1 LSDKDLVEFLAS
13 VELFSV
19 FEKQDLE
26 PLAAQAEVQSYS
38 FGDAIVN
45 QGEASKGLYV
55 IRSGTVRLFAEE
67 QGKQITMAIRKAGEV
82 FAEVTALREYQHEC
96 SARASAKTTIL
107 LIPREAMFR
116 VLERNESAKSFLS
129 KYATI
134 NMAGGFVTKLF
145 DLRQK
150 LERKELEEL
159 IRSIGIKRAE
169 AGQVILEQGSAEDR
183 RLYVVRSGEVNIVCR
198 EDGEEFQVAKVGQGD
213 SFGEKAC
220 LMRQP
225 QAASAIAATD
235 VVLLVIPDKTLQF
248 ILEHNA
254 KLKDLLEE
262 RIHFVEREFLR
273 HKKLAERRRRHPLLD
288 LRSKPG
294 MGERVIKRFPLVE
307 QAEEMDCGA
316 ACLAMIC
323 EHYNISMTLGKLR
336 ELANVTTE
344 GATLDSLAR
353 VGESLGFTTR
363 GVKATYA
370 SIQGF
375 ELPFIA
381 HWEGYHYIIVYGV
394 SKHHVW
400 VADPGL
406 GFRKLT
412 ATEFEKGWGGTC
424 LLFMPSEDLVQITVQ
439 RSPWLRFIGYLKPY
453 RNILSHLVMATL
465 VIDVLGVAPPII
477 IQNILDRVVVHAD
490 VALLNLL
497 IVGLI
502 LAQAFTQLTTLLRA
516 FLVNFMVRS
525 LDFTMIAQFFKH
537 TLSLPISFFAKRKT
551 GEIFARFQENIT
563 VRNFLTES
571 TISTVLNLVMVFIY
585 LIVLF
590 LYNVNLTLLLLALVI
605 PMGIL
610 AVVATPMIKNY
621 ARRDFEASTGAESLL
636 METLSGVETVK
647 ATAIERPMRLK
658 WERQYTKALD
668 IRYRARTFNAL
679 VGLISRMLNAVTIVV
694 ILWAGAKMVLSQELT
709 IGQLMAF
716 NMLMGSVMSPILGL
730 IGLWNEVHGVGVAM
744 ERLGDVLD
752 IEPEQKPEDLT
763 SRIVLPD
770 LQGDI
775 RFENVSFRYG
785 GEETPKTLEDISFG
799 IKAGEVVAIVG
810 QSGSGKSTLAK
821 LLVGFYPPTEGKIYV
836 DGYELNLIDK
846 EYYRSQIGYVM
857 QNNLLFSGTISENIA
872 LGDSNPDRRQIV
884 KAAKMADAHGFIS
897 NLPLRY
903 EQVVG
908 ERGVGLSGGQ
918 MQRLCIARALYRD
931 PRLLILDEATSSLD
945 AESESNILRNMEE
958 VFRGRTAVVIAHRL
972 STVMSAN
979 KILVLYSGGIAEQGT
994 HEELLE
1000 KKGMY
1005 HQLVQKQIAGMR

>member
-1 LSDKDLVEFLAS
+1 LSDNDLAGFLGTVEILS
-13 VELFSV
+13 VLERPEL
-19 FEKQDLE
+19 EK
-26 PLAAQAEVQSYS
+26 LAACAEAHAYG
-38 FGDAIVN
+38 FGDAVVN
-45 QGEASKGLYV
+45 QGDSSRGLYV
-55 IRSGTVRLFAEE
+55 IRSGSVRLFTEE
-67 QGKQITMAIRKAGEV
+67 QGKQITMAVRKAGEV
-82 FAEVTALREYQHEC
+82 FAEPAALREYRHEY
-96 SARASAKTTIL
+96 SARASGKTGIL
-107 LIPREAMFR
+107 IIPREAIAR
-116 VLERNESAKSFLS
+116 ILEKNETTKRFISN
-129 KYATI
+129 YATI
-134 NMAGGFVTKLF
+134 NTAGGFVSKLF

-150 LERKELEEL
+150 LDRKELEEL
-159 IRSIGIKRAE
+159 IQSIGIKRAGQ
-169 AGQVILEQGSAEDR
+169 GQVILEQGSVEDR
-183 RLYVVRSGEVNIVCR
+183 RLYVVRSGEVSIVCR
-198 EDGEEFQVAKVGQGD
+198 DEGEDYPIATVEQGD
-213 SFGEKAC
+213 IFGEKAC
-220 LMRQP
+220 LLRQP
-225 QAASAIAATD
+225 QAMSAVAATD
-235 VVLLVIPDKTLQF
+235 VVLLVIPDKTLRF
-248 ILEHNA
+248 ILERNT
-254 KLKDLLEE
+254 KIRDLLEE
-262 RIHFVEREFLR
+262 RIHFMEREFLR
-273 HKKLAERRRRHPLLD
+273 HRKLAERRRRHIALD
-288 LRSKPG
+288 LKSKPG
-294 MGERVIKRFPLVE
+294 AGERIIKRFPLVE

-323 EHYNISMTLGKLR
+323 EHYKIPMTLGKLR

-370 SIQGF
+370 SMMGF
-375 ELPFIA
+375 QLPFIA

-394 SKHHVW
+394 SKYYVW

-424 LLFMPSEDLVQITVQ
+424 LLFTPGLDMVRMTVQ

-453 RNILSHLVMATL
+453 KNILGHLVIATL

-477 IQNILDRVVVHAD
+477 IQNILDRVVVHDD

-497 IVGLI
+497 IVGYVLV
-502 LAQAFTQLTTLLRA
+502 QAFTQFTMLLRA
-516 FLVNFMVRS
+516 FLVSFMVRS
-525 LDFTMIAQFFKH
+525 LDFTMVAQFFKH
-537 TLSLPISFFAKRKT
+537 TLSLPIAFFAKRKT
-551 GEIFARFQENIT
+551 GEILARFQENIT

-571 TISTVLNLVMVFIY
+571 TISTVLNVVMIFIY

-590 LYNVNLTLLLLALVI
+590 LYNVKLTLLLLALMV

-610 AVVATPMIKNY
+610 TVLSTPMLKNY

-636 METLSGVETVK
+636 METLSGAETVK

-679 VGLISRMLNAVTIVV
+679 VGAASRMLHAITVVV
-694 ILWAGAKMVLSQELT
+694 ILWAGARMVLSQDLT

-716 NMLMGSVMSPILGL
+716 NMLMGSVMAPILGL
-730 IGLWNEVHGVGVAM
+730 IGLWNQVHGVGVAM

-752 IEPEQKPEDLT
+752 MEPEQKPEDLP
-763 SRIVLPD
+763 SRIVIPD
-770 LQGDI
+770 LQGEI
-775 RFENVSFRYG
+775 CFEKVSFRYG
-785 GEETPKTLEDISFG
+785 GEETPKTLEDISFS
-799 IKAGEVVAIVG
+799 IKAGEVVAVVG

-836 DGYELNLIDK
+836 DGYELSLIDK
-846 EYYRSQIGYVM
+846 EYYRGQIGYVM
-857 QNNLLFSGTISENIA
+857 QNNLLFSGTIAENIA
-872 LGDSNPDRRQIV
+872 LGEANPDRRQIV
-884 KAAKMADAHGFIS
+884 RAAQMADAHGFIS

-972 STVMSAN
+972 STVMNAS
-979 KILVLYSGGIAEQGT
+979 KILVLYKGGIAEQGT
-994 HEELLE
+994 HQELLE
-1000 KKGMY
+1000 KGGMY
-1005 HQLVQKQIAGMR
+1005 HQLVEKQIAGMR